1 MKNMKKKIKKKKKK
15 QKTKYV
21 AILCM
26 TKYTT
31 FPGVP
36 PSQPG
41 ALPAS
46 LQQQQAAVLGD
57 GGKPNPGT
65 GRGKEGLS
73 SFQRVTNI

>member
-1 MKNMKKKIKKKKKK
+1 
-15 QKTKYV
+15 
-21 AILCM
+21 M